1 MNLKKILL
9 FAIGPLLTAILG
21 VITLPLLSWFF
32 NQEDIGRLSIFQA
45 IISLS
50 GLFFTLGLDQAYV
63 REYHEQDNKN
73 KLFKSC
79 ILAPICMLIILAFLY
94 YFSNISASLFLF
106 DVDSKVINFILISS
120 ILCYVLSHFLT
131 INLRMQEKALAYS
144 LSKAAIKTIFVLF
157 LVFTVIFYDEY
168 TFTVLLYLYLIS
180 YVISTLIIFIY
191 NREFI
196 KKSIVQ
202 NVNKKEVKHLLRL
215 GFPLAFS
222 GVAYWGLTS
231 LDRFFLKEYSNFNEL
246 AIYSVAISFASAGTI
261 LQTIFSTVWA
271 PMVYKW
277 VSKGEGIEKISI
289 IADRVLIFVLMI
301 FSFIG
306 MFSFIIDFFLPT
318 QYQNV
323 SSLVVICLSYPLLYT
338 LSEVTKL
345 GIGISRKSNFS
356 LLATTLSFIIN
367 LVGNVFLIPIFGA
380 FGAATSTAISFWV
393 FLILR
398 TEFSLY
404 LWPELCLKKLKIYVW
419 SIFPIV
425 IAITLNYLNR
435 DEKYIDILVWFM
447 YMLTV
452 IFLWWDTL
460 KIILF
465 DFKKRANVDS

>member
-168 TFTVLLYLYLIS
+168 TFTV
-180 YVISTLIIFIY
+180 STL
-191 NREFI
+191 
-196 KKSIVQ
+196 
-202 NVNKKEVKHLLRL
+202 
-215 GFPLAFS
+215 
-222 GVAYWGLTS
+222 
-231 LDRFFLKEYSNFNEL
+231 
-246 AIYSVAISFASAGTI
+246 
-261 LQTIFSTVWA
+261 
-271 PMVYKW
+271 
-277 VSKGEGIEKISI
+277 
-289 IADRVLIFVLMI
+289 
-301 FSFIG
+301 
-306 MFSFIIDFFLPT
+306 
-318 QYQNV
+318 
-323 SSLVVICLSYPLLYT
+323 
-338 LSEVTKL
+338 
-345 GIGISRKSNFS
+345 
-356 LLATTLSFIIN
+356 
-367 LVGNVFLIPIFGA
+367 PIFN
-380 FGAATSTAISFWV
+380 
-393 FLILR
+393 FL
-398 TEFSLY
+398 
-404 LWPELCLKKLKIYVW
+404 C
-419 SIFPIV
+419 
-425 IAITLNYLNR
+425 N
-435 DEKYIDILVWFM
+435 IDINNIYL
-447 YMLTV
+447 
-452 IFLWWDTL
+452 
-460 KIILF
+460 
-465 DFKKRANVDS
+465 